1 MGSGR
6 ELGVGVMPRSALKL
20 GLACKPREEQEE
32 AAERRC
38 AQPGE
43 SSTSPGRSGLRQPRP
58 EDSRRASAAGAWAP
72 AAPAAPARP
81 PGSPL
86 RREEL
91 RAHRRRTYPDTSKIT
106 DRRAASLVTS
116 LVQGPPASKQVA
128 LGVLVAAATDSDN
141 AARLTEAG
149 ALHTLFHMLRQEERG
164 SALHSQVVAAANALM
179 GWMQKELEADEAC
192 QKLHKELWNTATAS
206 GLPAFLV

>member
-6 ELGVGVMPRSALKL
+6 EGEVGVLPPSSLKL
-20 GLACKPREEQEE
+20 ALSHEPQDEQEG
-32 AAERRC
+32 AADRRC

-43 SSTSPGRSGLRQPRP
+43 SSSPPGRTGLRRPRQ
-58 EDSRRASAAGAWAP
+58 EDSRRAGGAGAWGTA
-72 AAPAAPARP
+72 AAPVRP
-81 PGSPL
+81 LGSPL

-116 LVQGPPASKQVA
+116 LVQGAPASKQVA
-128 LGVLVAAATDSDN
+128 LGVLVATATDSDN

-179 GWMQKELEADEAC
+179 GWMQKELEADASC

>member
-1 MGSGR
+1 MGAGR
-6 ELGVGVMPRSALKL
+6 EGGVGVAPRAALEL
-20 GLACKPREEQEE
+20 DLAREPDGRGE
-32 AAERRC
+32 AAAAAAAAARRC
-38 AQPGE
+38 AGPGE
-43 SSTSPGRSGLRQPRP
+43 SSSPSGAGP
-58 EDSRRASAAGAWAP
+58 RRALGGGDAGRGGAP
-72 AAPAAPARP
+72 PARAL
-81 PGSPL
+81 GSPL

-91 RAHRRRTYPDTSKIT
+91 RRARRRTYPDTSKIT
-106 DRRAASLVTS
+106 DRRAQALVTT

-164 SALHSQVVAAANALM
+164 SALHSQVAAAANALM
-179 GWMQKELEADEAC
+179 GWMQKELEEDTGC
-192 QKLHKELWNTATAS
+192 QRLHKELWNTVTAS